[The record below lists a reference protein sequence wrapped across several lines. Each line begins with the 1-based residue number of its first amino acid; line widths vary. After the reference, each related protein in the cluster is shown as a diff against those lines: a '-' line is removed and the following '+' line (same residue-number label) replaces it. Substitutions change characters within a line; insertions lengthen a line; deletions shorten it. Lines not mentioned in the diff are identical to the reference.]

1 MTLRVKLYELM
12 VKNAPE
18 VYRKYVVIEK
28 GKMVLYVQLL
38 KALYGCLRSALLFY
52 RKPLDELEYRGF
64 ILNPYDP
71 CVVNKMIGGKEF
83 TITWHVDNLNISH
96 VDKKVVDKMIK
107 WMKGL
112 YVQDMWIYIGKN
124 HDYLGMIIDFS
135 VRGQVAVIMVG
146 N

>member
-38 KALYGCLRSALLFY
+38 KALYGCLCSAMILY
-52 RKPLDELEYRGF
+52 RKLMDELESRAF

-71 CVVNKMIGGKEF
+71 CVMNKM
-83 TITWHVDNLNISH
+83 
-96 VDKKVVDKMIK
+96 
-107 WMKGL
+107 KGE
-112 YVQDMWIYIGKN
+112 W
-124 HDYLGMIIDFS
+124 F
-135 VRGQVAVIMVG
+135 
-146 N
+146 